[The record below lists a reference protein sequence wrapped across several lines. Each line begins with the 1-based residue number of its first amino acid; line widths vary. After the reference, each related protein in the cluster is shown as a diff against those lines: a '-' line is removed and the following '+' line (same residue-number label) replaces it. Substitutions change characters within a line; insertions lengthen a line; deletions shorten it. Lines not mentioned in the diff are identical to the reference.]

1 MMNTVSIQT
10 YVGTSKL
17 SSVHIMQPNVGTLY
31 KLSLVDVNVT
41 TNRING
47 SLIKGENNNVAFDP

>member
-1 MMNTVSIQT
+1 MMSTVSIQT

-31 KLSLVDVNVT
+31 KLSLVNVNVT
-41 TNRING
+41 TNRIMD
-47 SLIKGENNNVAFDP
+47 LLLRAKTTT

>member
-41 TNRING
+41 TNRIMDLL
-47 SLIKGENNNVAFDP
+47 SRAKTTT